1 AEPNAGSRIFRA
13 SAPTDVGRRLLRTS
27 CGPLGSTGHSTGW
40 TMPVRDAGGVMAG
53 KQFRT
58 SLGVAL
64 AVVAVLGT
72 ACGGGGGGT
81 TSGATGS
88 QQTGPTGPTSAT
100 SPPIVTGVTG
110 VTGATTSPSDEG
122 TKLSGTWSGT
132 WKDTTDPAEGTFKL
146 TWQQSGPTLSGTIT
160 IAGTPCLGGGQIA
173 GALNGSTIS
182 FG

>member
-1 AEPNAGSRIFRA
+1 
-13 SAPTDVGRRLLRTS
+13 
-27 CGPLGSTGHSTGW
+27 
-40 TMPVRDAGGVMAG
+40 MAG

-182 FG
+182 FGVVKGAVEVAYTGSVSGTTMSGTYTTSCGNAQGNWEAKKTG